1 MKTYDSRLESSDQ
14 DRTTNT
20 FWDIIKAVCGKDRR
34 RAKKISDQGM
44 RARTEHTKGRRKSDK
59 RKPNQHPHR
68 CVRSDPTDL
77 IARQCCV
84 FLGTVFSL
92 SGLVFT
98 LLTQLALGIMLI
110 SIGLAFMVL
119 ARRFSL
125 VKIVIA
131 ELFKIVIRRD

>member
-1 MKTYDSRLESSDQ
+1 MKKCDGRLESSDQ
-14 DRTTNT
+14 DRTPNT
-20 FWDIIKAVCGKDRR
+20 FWGIIKAVRGKDRE
-34 RAKKISDQGM
+34 RAKKINDQGL
-44 RARTEHTKGRRKSDK
+44 RARTKHTKSRRKSDIRK
-59 RKPNQHPHR
+59 RGRHSHR